1 MSQFTTQDI
10 ALFDTPYMD
19 ARRRKFL
26 AKASAARKVQA
37 WFRRHKGR
45 QTQDSRDLGRVVRRH
60 RAANPYQIQPSSGRT
75 VSFWRKTQ
83 IAIPLSQTLGFNSA
97 GNNVNWGFS
106 LGRIIG
112 YVNGAF
118 VYAAIVSSAAEFQA
132 LFDYY
137 MIRNVKMTMFFTKNV
152 DPINSAGNTTGLPLF
167 QICNDFDDIQET
179 MTINSMN
186 ERVGVRHVQI
196 DSGLNNG
203 INHYIKP
210 KPSSVVV
217 QTNVDT
223 GVLSTA
229 NAGVVFGTQWLD
241 SAQSNI
247 VHNGIKVVYDNQG
260 LTTVQ
265 TLGSVTFIFDVEYVF
280 KGYR

>member
-1 MSQFTTQDI
+1 
-10 ALFDTPYMD
+10 MD
-19 ARRRKFL
+19 ARRRQFMRKNL
-26 AKASAARKVQA
+26 AARRIQTT
-37 WFRRHKGR
+37 FRRYKTVNKDR
-45 QTQDSRDLGRVVRRH
+45 RDLGSVLTSH
-60 RAANPYQIQPSSGRT
+60 RKANPYQIQPSSGRT
-75 VSFWRKTQ
+75 VTFMRKTQ
-83 IAIPLSQTLGFNSA
+83 ISIPLSQTQGFNSA
-97 GNNVNWGFS
+97 GNNINWGFS

-118 VYAAIVSSAAEFQA
+118 VYAAIVSSASEFQA

-137 MIRNVKMTMFFTKNV
+137 MIKSVKMTMFFTKNV
-152 DPINSAGNTTGLPLF
+152 DAVSSSGNTSGLPLF
-167 QICNDFDDIQET
+167 QICNDFDDIQEA
-179 MTINSMN
+179 MTQNSMN
-186 ERVGVRHVQI
+186 ERVGVRHVQF
-196 DSGLNNG
+196 DSGMQNG
-203 INHYIKP
+203 INHYVKP

-260 LTTVQ
+260 VTTVQ
-265 TLGSVTFIFDVEYVF
+265 TLGTVTFIFDIEFCF